1 MDAQKANSCILTVI
15 QTDAQSNFIC
25 VQRVL
30 GTLCL
35 MMIVYVVGTGDQ
47 LYPPQL
53 AYPAQAAFPGRVHH
67 SHCQG

>member
-1 MDAQKANSCILTVI
+1 M
-15 QTDAQSNFIC
+15 
-25 VQRVL
+25 L

-67 SHCQG
+67 SHCQGQCECVCVCLYLCLFLLPTEIYHTK